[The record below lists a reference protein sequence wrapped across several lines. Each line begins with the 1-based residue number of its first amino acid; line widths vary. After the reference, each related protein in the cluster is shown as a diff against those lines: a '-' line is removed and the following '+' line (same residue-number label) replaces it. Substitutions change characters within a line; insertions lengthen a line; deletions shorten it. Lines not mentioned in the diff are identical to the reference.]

1 MSNIIKVIRAKVEG
15 WDGVREYGVLFLIQ
29 IVVLA
34 LLYKAYNYITAGG
47 DGLVLNAKDFALSM
61 VVAVLITSY
70 QTYQNKV
77 RFMNNEKN

>member
-1 MSNIIKVIRAKVEG
+1 MSNIIKVIRTKVEG

-47 DGLVLNAKDFALSM
+47 DWLVLNAKDFALSM